1 METGGVGSCG
11 GIVSGAF
18 SVAAA
23 LYELST
29 VVADVVLNHEYIR
42 RKWVEEYILSI
53 SFLVFNGLV
62 MGVLGVA
69 MAKNSSQANRFCA
82 SNKVINGVMA
92 FAIGLLQLRVF
103 TETIYVF
110 VARIRVDRAK
120 KRREQLM
127 INANTSSLHSAVDER
142 PSALHRPGSVYE
154 EFQMQE
160 LTEGLEYFAFVQA
173 IVRDIP
179 IFIIQA
185 NATIHYRKWKFYDLW
200 AVISTFVTLMRAM
213 AGFISKDDKGKLRH
227 ATFFFLVGQFVFRAG
242 AILLVATT
250 KGFVIVSYAFFITV
264 CSIIMCAVLKTT
276 HPSLD
281 WTQQLGRAVMLFPF
295 YTLFVIDG
303 SKLKKRSYNTV
314 ATLRSKKL
322 LALHS
327 WRILENCLGIALA
340 ITQPRYTDFGE
351 CTDSLIA
358 LIGCI
363 CAAVYFVSAGVF
375 WVVTYSLPN
384 ENPNVTSLL
393 SPRAAGGRSMSFQNT
408 PGQLVAQV

>member
-1 METGGVGSCG
+1 METGSSSAGS
-11 GIVSGAF
+11 VLSGSF
-18 SVAAA
+18 EVAAA

-42 RKWVEEYILSI
+42 RKWLEEYILSI

-62 MGVLGVA
+62 MGLLGVA
-69 MAKNSSQANRFCA
+69 MARKPSQSSRYCA
-82 SNKVINGVMA
+82 SNKTVNAIMA
-92 FAIGLLQLRVF
+92 FVIGLLQLRVF

-110 VARIRVDRAK
+110 IARIRVDRAK
-120 KRREQLM
+120 KRREQL
-127 INANTSSLHSAVDER
+127 ASSTNPSSIQSAVDER
-142 PSALHRPGSVYE
+142 PSMLNRPGSVYE

-160 LTEGLEYFAFVQA
+160 LTEGLEYFAFVQG
-173 IVRDIP
+173 IVRDMP

-200 AVISTFVTLMRAM
+200 AVISTFCTLLRAM
-213 AGFISKDDKGKLRH
+213 AGFISKDDKGKLRY
-227 ATFFFLVGQFVFRAG
+227 ATLFFLTGQFVFRVG

-250 KGFVIVSYAFFITV
+250 KGLIVLSYGVFITM
-264 CSIIMCAVLKTT
+264 CSIIMCAFLKIT

-281 WTQQLGRAVMLFPF
+281 WTLQLGRAVMLFPF

-314 ATLRSKKL
+314 TILRSKKL
-322 LALHS
+322 LALHG
-327 WRILENCLGIALA
+327 WRIMENCLGIALA
-340 ITQPRYTDFGE
+340 ITQPRYTDFGAS
-351 CTDSLIA
+351 TDSEIA
-358 LIGCI
+358 LIGCV

-375 WVVTYSLPN
+375 WAVTFSLPQAQSSS
-384 ENPNVTSLL
+384 VSSLL

-408 PGQLVAQV
+408 PGQLVAQL

>member
-1 METGGVGSCG
+1 METGSPSAGSIISG
-11 GIVSGAF
+11 GF
-18 SVAAA
+18 EVAAA

-42 RKWVEEYILSI
+42 RKWLEEYILSI

-62 MGVLGVA
+62 MGLLGVA
-69 MAKNSSQANRFCA
+69 MARKPSHANRYCA
-82 SNKVINGVMA
+82 SNKAVNGIMA
-92 FAIGLLQLRVF
+92 FVIGLLQLRVF

-120 KRREQLM
+120 KRREELASSR
-127 INANTSSLHSAVDER
+127 NASLIVDER
-142 PSALHRPGSVYE
+142 PSMLDRPGSVYE

-160 LTEGLEYFAFVQA
+160 LTEGLEYFAFVQG
-173 IVRDIP
+173 IVRDMP

-200 AVISTFVTLMRAM
+200 AVVSTFCTLLRAM
-213 AGFISKDDKGKLRH
+213 AGFISKDDTGKLRH
-227 ATFFFLVGQFVFRAG
+227 ATFFFLTGQFVFRVG

-250 KGFVIVSYAFFITV
+250 KGLIVLSYGMFITV
-264 CSIIMCAVLKTT
+264 CSIIMCAFLKIT

-281 WTQQLGRAVMLFPF
+281 WTLQLGRAVMLFPF

-314 ATLRSKKL
+314 TTLRSKKL
-322 LALHS
+322 LALHG
-327 WRILENCLGIALA
+327 WRIMENCLGIALA
-340 ITQPRYTDFGE
+340 ITQPRYTDFGAS
-351 CTDSLIA
+351 TDSEIA
-358 LIGCI
+358 LVGCV

-375 WVVTYSLPN
+375 WAVTYSLPAQGSS
-384 ENPNVTSLL
+384 VSSML
-393 SPRAAGGRSMSFQNT
+393 SPRATGGRSMSFQNT
-408 PGQLVAQV
+408 PGQLVAQL